1 MSMSLIPWRHERR
14 SADRPSSEPG
24 YGIDVFERDMHRL
37 FDDLLGH
44 ELGLSPIWTEEG
56 HMGFIPRV
64 DVVETDKEVRISAEL
79 PGMTEDD
86 VELSVDDTTLIIR
99 GEKRTESEQ
108 QEGNSY
114 RMERSYGSFRRVVQ
128 LPSEVKADKA
138 EAIYNNGV
146 LTVTLPKA
154 ETSRVRKITVKHAS

>member
-14 SADRPSSEPG
+14 STDGPSSEQR

-37 FDDLLGH
+37 FDDILGH

-56 HMGFIPRV
+56 RAGFIPRV

-79 PGMTEDD
+79 PGMSEDD
-86 VELSVDDTTLIIR
+86 IELTVDDDTLIIR
-99 GEKRTESEQ
+99 GEKRTESEH
-108 QEGNSY
+108 QEGSTY

-128 LPSEVKADKA
+128 LPSEVKPDKA
-138 EAIYNNGV
+138 EAVYANGV

-154 ETSRVRKITVKHAS
+154 ETSRVRTITVKHAS